1 MNRTIIGGVITF
13 AVALLAPQ
21 IVQAQGTMA
30 YFSNL
35 GQTSTGSVAV
45 GSDSWLAAL
54 FVTGTNSGGYMLDS
68 IQLGMADASGNPG
81 NFTVMLYGNGNYP
94 GAIDIGSNLGALD
107 GSLNPV
113 SSGIFT
119 YTTASNLILSP
130 ITEYFIVLT
139 AATVVANGAYNW
151 SYVSTN
157 FYSPSGGWSSRGVFE
172 TVLTSS
178 DGLSWSP
185 NLVSGHYAQF
195 AINATAIPE
204 PGIFSLLGLGGL
216 AFLWHRRK
224 ARTV

>member
-1 MNRTIIGGVITF
+1 MKRITTFCLIVLLISF
-13 AVALLAPQ
+13 AQQSLR
-21 IVQAQGTMA
+21 AQGTMA

-35 GQTSTGSVAV
+35 GQTSSGSLAV

-54 FVTGTNSGGYMLDS
+54 FITGTNSGGYTLDS
-68 IQLGMADASGNPG
+68 IQLGMANASGNPG
-81 NFTVMLYGNGNYP
+81 NFAVMLYGNGNYP
-94 GAIDIGSNLGALD
+94 GAIDIGTNLGTLN

-130 ITEYFIVLT
+130 MTEYFIVLT

-151 SYVSTN
+151 SYVSTD
-157 FYSPSGGWSSRGVFE
+157 FYSPIDGWSSRGVFE

-185 NLVSGHYAQF
+185 NLSSGHYAQF

-204 PGIFSLLGLGGL
+204 PGVIGVLGLGGL

-224 ARTV
+224 

>member
-1 MNRTIIGGVITF
+1 MKKIIIGGII
-13 AVALLAPQ
+13 ALASIPAPQ
-21 IVQAQGTMA
+21 LIQAQGTMA

-35 GQTSTGSVAV
+35 GQTSTGSLAV
-45 GSDSWLAAL
+45 SSDSCLAAL
-54 FVTGTNSGGYMLDS
+54 FITGTNSGGYTLDS
-68 IQLGMADASGNPG
+68 IQLGMANALGNPG

-94 GAIDIGSNLGALD
+94 GAIDIGTNLGTLD

-157 FYSPSGGWSSRGVFE
+157 SYNPIGGWSSRCVFE

-185 NLVSGHYAQF
+185 NLSSAYYAQF

-204 PGIFSLLGLGGL
+204 PGIFGLLGFGGL

-224 ARTV
+224 AKAD

>member
-1 MNRTIIGGVITF
+1 MKKLIIGSVIT
-13 AVALLAPQ
+13 LA
-21 IVQAQGTMA
+21 ISLASYTAQAQGTMA

-35 GQTSTGSVAV
+35 GQISTGSLAV
-45 GSDSWLAAL
+45 GSDSWLASL
-54 FVTGTNSGGYMLDS
+54 FVTGTNSGGYTLDS

-94 GAIDIGSNLGALD
+94 GAIDIGSNLGTLD

-119 YTTASNLILSP
+119 YTAASNLILSP
-130 ITEYFIVLT
+130 VTEYYIVLT
-139 AATVVANGAYNW
+139 AATGVANGAYNW
-151 SYVSTN
+151 SYVGTN

-185 NLVSGHYAQF
+185 NLSSGHYAQF
-195 AINATAIPE
+195 GINATAIPE
-204 PGIFSLLGLGGL
+204 PGIFGLVGFGGL

-224 ARTV
+224 AKALQ

>member
-1 MNRTIIGGVITF
+1 MENIICSGFIF
-13 AVALLAPQ
+13 LAVALLAPQ
-21 IVQAQGTMA
+21 IIQAQGTMA

-35 GQTSTGSVAV
+35 GQTSTGSLAV

-54 FVTGTNSGGYMLDS
+54 FITGTNSGGYTLDS

-94 GAIDIGSNLGALD
+94 GALDIGSNLGTLD

-113 SSGIFT
+113 SRGIFT
-119 YTTASNLILSP
+119 YTAASNLILTP

-139 AATVVANGAYNW
+139 AATVVAKGAYNW

-185 NLVSGHYAQF
+185 NLGSGHYSQF

-204 PGIFSLLGLGGL
+204 PGSFCLLGLGGL

-224 ARTV
+224 AKAD